1 MSPTCFKL
9 QTPKVRRHVC
19 CSQVS
24 SRPEKIPLLWC
35 TKTRATGTLFS
46 YMGNRMIRVRSQ
58 AAGVRC
64 ASCTGEANR
73 MWSAVCSLTST
84 AGRLPG
90 EKMMPGG
97 GVAHSRARIMGQ
109 SASGQRDR
117 NLRSTLYCS
126 QDPRRKHVSG
136 FSQESSAKISFA
148 SRGTISYS
156 HVS

>member
-1 MSPTCFKL
+1 MFQPSN
-9 QTPKVRRHVC
+9 PKVRRPVC

-24 SRPEKIPLLWC
+24 SHPEKIPLLWC
-35 TKTRATGTLFS
+35 TKTRATGPFFS
-46 YMGNRMIRVRSQ
+46 YMGNRMIHVRSQ
-58 AAGVRC
+58 VAGVRC

-97 GVAHSRARIMGQ
+97 GNARSRARIMGQ

-117 NLRSTLYCS
+117 NLRSDPCYS
-126 QDPRRKHVSG
+126 QNQRRKHVSR
-136 FSQESSAKISFA
+136 FSEQSVLRIPLLQGALVGHAALRF
-148 SRGTISYS
+148 T
-156 HVS
+156 

>member
-1 MSPTCFKL
+1 MF
-9 QTPKVRRHVC
+9 QAANPKVRRPVC

-24 SRPEKIPLLWC
+24 SHPGKIPCLRC
-35 TKTRATGTLFS
+35 MKTRARGSFFS
-46 YMGNRMIRVRSQ
+46 YMGNRMIHVRSQ

-156 HVS
+156 HVP